1 MLEINKKED
10 IIIPFDKIG
19 DKNWKT
25 KTAQIIEAFADTWDE
40 ELKSPISA
48 TEITAVETKLGTK
61 LPEELK
67 LFYQTFGLANI
78 GEELQELDQM
88 EWMKDIW
95 SDNPE
100 NGPDF
105 TPEDNEILPY
115 LVTFSNYI
123 GNGNMFCFHS
133 ETKEI
138 YLFDHDSSSYI
149 NKLFNTA
156 DDYIKGC
163 LIFAQAELYGE
174 DTDEEDAEEWS
185 EEVAEKLFGSDTIKK
200 WKYSSGWE

>member
-1 MLEINKKED
+1 MLEINNKKD
-10 IIIPFDKIG
+10 IIIPFGKIG
-19 DKNWKT
+19 DNDWKNNT
-25 KTAQIIEAFADTWDE
+25 GQIIDAFADTWEE
-40 ELKSPISA
+40 ELKDPISA
-48 TEITAVETKLGTK
+48 DEIRTLETRLGTT
-61 LPEELK
+61 LPAGIS

-88 EWMKDIW
+88 GWMKDIW
-95 SDNPE
+95 ANNPQ

-105 TPEDNEILPY
+105 TSEDKEILPY
-115 LVTFSNYI
+115 LITFSNYI

-138 YLFDHDSSSYI
+138 YLFDHDSGSYI
-149 NKLFNTA
+149 TKMFNTA

-174 DTDEEDAEEWS
+174 ETDQEDADEWS
-185 EEVAEKLFGSDTIKK
+185 EEVAEDLFGNDIIKK
-200 WKYSSGWE
+200 WKY